1 MLDAVDTV
9 GVVSGGSTLQM
20 VQVNKL
26 SIKAETRKSSAFS
39 MHFTIKESR
48 SQYFSGFPC
57 VQKSSNPAHRAIWAR
72 ISASPRSLVDNYV
85 AGLEL
90 VEGAGGAAAMLME
103 ETAARYVAARECDKY
118 TVGHLEDRH
127 YAFAFRK
134 GRHIL
139 KS

>member
-1 MLDAVDTV
+1 MDAVLDAVDTV

-26 SIKAETRKSSAFS
+26 SIKAETRESSAFS

-90 VEGAGGAAAMLME
+90 VEVVLQKVPSEANP
-103 ETAARYVAARECDKY
+103 
-118 TVGHLEDRH
+118 
-127 YAFAFRK
+127 K
-134 GRHIL
+134 GRNHGEGPY
-139 KS
+139 

>member
-1 MLDAVDTV
+1 M
-9 GVVSGGSTLQM
+9 
-20 VQVNKL
+20 
-26 SIKAETRKSSAFS
+26 F
-39 MHFTIKESR
+39 
-48 SQYFSGFPC
+48 
-57 VQKSSNPAHRAIWAR
+57 QKSSNPAHRAIWGR

-103 ETAARYVAARECDKY
+103 ETAAGYIAARECDKY
-118 TVGHLEDRH
+118 TVGRLEDRH

-139 KS
+139 QS